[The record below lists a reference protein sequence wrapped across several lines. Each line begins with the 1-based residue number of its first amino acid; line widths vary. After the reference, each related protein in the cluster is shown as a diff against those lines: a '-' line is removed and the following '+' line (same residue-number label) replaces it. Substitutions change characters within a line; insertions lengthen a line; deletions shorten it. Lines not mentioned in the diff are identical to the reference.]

1 MATISYYGLPSVQ
14 SDLTPVLGG
23 NLNSNGKSITN
34 ALNVNAA
41 ESNNNTIGTAGKT
54 TFLGNGASLVGLQA
68 SGAILTA
75 LNAITGS
82 GLIALKQD
90 GTFSTRG
97 IDVSLPLTITNPSGV
112 GGNPAISMNA
122 ASVVNNGYMVAL
134 DYYKLSGINAGVWV
148 LGEDGTSDFYGA
160 GASDTARGAN
170 LLLAVGFLTENQEVI
185 VGVGNYD
192 VGSNQ
197 LLLPKGGK
205 IRGQGPNKTYIK
217 SSLNSSSLASLALAS
232 GAVASDFTFQE
243 HNGVN
248 VIGGASADNTFT
260 GAVVENVYIT
270 GSHPASGTLN
280 GISLNTPGSGEL
292 TLRRVYINSDAEG
305 VVVGGSNY
313 NRLRSVDT
321 EVNVYGSSASR
332 NHGYRIKNNGSGCG
346 IEIFGGYT
354 TVSGNIG
361 AGNIAICNEGSG
373 TTAIK
378 VFNHSV
384 LASGTGNT
392 FDILGQV
399 YVAHTANKTGIN
411 VTNTSGTLTYLDGIL
426 SVPRGGTGLSSL
438 TANRIPYA
446 TATNTLGTNANLTF
460 NATTLNVGNTELNN
474 LGLYNPGTIDVGSDL
489 TLGLYGV
496 QAITMGDGN
505 SLYWHMGPSGAVS
518 LGKGSYAAPKAILE
532 LVSTG
537 SGFIMPKMTTAQK
550 NAITGPPEGLEVYD
564 TTLHARN
571 VWNGN
576 AWIGERK
583 AVTIAAIAPT
593 TNVSTGDGKFYFV
606 VPTPLSGLN
615 IVRVHSAVV
624 TAGTTGTTDVQI
636 ARMRGGS
643 PVDVLSTKLT
653 IDSTETGS
661 DTAATPPVINA
672 SNDDLQPND
681 ILRIDVDN
689 ISTTPPQGLIVTIE
703 VE

>member
-23 NLNSNGKSITN
+23 NLNSNGKSINN
-34 ALNVNAA
+34 ALNVNAS
-41 ESNNNTIGTAGKT
+41 ESSNNTIGTAGKT
-54 TFLGNGASLVGLQA
+54 TFLGNGASLVGLQP

-82 GLIALKQD
+82 GLVALKQD
-90 GTFSTRG
+90 GSFVSRG
-97 IDVSLPLTITNPSGV
+97 IEVSLPLTITNPSGV
-112 GGNPAISMNA
+112 GGNPTISMNA

-148 LGEDGTSDFYGA
+148 LGEDGTSDFYGSGSTDA
-160 GASDTARGAN
+160 ARGAN

-185 VGVGNYD
+185 VGVGKYD
-192 VGSNQ
+192 VGANQ

-205 IRGQGPNKTYIK
+205 IKGQGPNKTYIK

-232 GAVASDFTFQE
+232 GSVASDFTFLE

-305 VVVGGSNY
+305 VVVGGSNF

-361 AGNIAICNEGSG
+361 AGNIGICNEGSG
-373 TTAIK
+373 NTSIK
-378 VFNHSV
+378 VFNHAI

-392 FDILGQV
+392 FDTLGRVHIGQSC
-399 YVAHTANKTGIN
+399 NKNGISITN
-411 VTNTSGTLTYLDGIL
+411 VSGTL
-426 SVPRGGTGLSSL
+426 SSL
-438 TANRIPYA
+438 DTIQRKSV
-446 TATNTLGTNANLTF
+446 TLAV
-460 NATTLNVGNTELNN
+460 VG
-474 LGLYNPGTIDVGSDL
+474 
-489 TLGLYGV
+489 
-496 QAITMGDGN
+496 
-505 SLYWHMGPSGAVS
+505 
-518 LGKGSYAAPKAILE
+518 
-532 LVSTG
+532 
-537 SGFIMPKMTTAQK
+537 
-550 NAITGPPEGLEVYD
+550 
-564 TTLHARN
+564 
-571 VWNGN
+571 
-576 AWIGERK
+576 
-583 AVTIAAIAPT
+583 PT
-593 TNVSTGDGKFYFV
+593 TNVTTGDGKFYFV
-606 VPTPLSGLN
+606 VPSPLSGLN
-615 IVRVHSAVV
+615 IVRVHAATIAS
-624 TAGTTGTTDVQI
+624 GTTGTTDIQI
-636 ARMRGGS
+636 ARLRS
-643 PVDVLSTKLT
+643 QTPVDVLSTKVT
-653 IDSTETGS
+653 IDTAEMDSSTAG
-661 DTAATPPVINA
+661 TPAVINT
-672 SNDDLQPND
+672 SNDDLITND
-681 ILRIDVDN
+681 VLRVDIDSVT
-689 ISTTPPQGLIVTIE
+689 STPPQGLIITIE
-703 VE
+703 AQ